1 MAKYGSSSVTIN
13 YDDSGGTPRDVS
25 QYIDTINNIKITSK
39 QDTTTA
45 FGDSWVE
52 KTPTGTS
59 EVADIVVEGFYD
71 DTATSGPHVVFRAVD
86 ASPSASTRTL
96 AIGHGGTNGTFT
108 IETRCAEY
116 ELQPKVGSLHRFKAR
131 LEATGSGAWS

>member
-1 MAKYGSSSVTIN
+1 MAKYGSSSVSIN
-13 YDDSGGTPRDVS
+13 YDDSGGTARDVS
-25 QYIDTINNIKITSK
+25 QYIDTINGIKITAK

-45 FGDSWVE
+45 FGDSWGE
-52 KTPTGTS
+52 KTPTGMS

-86 ASPSASTRTL
+86 TSPAATSRTL
-96 AIGHGGTNGTFT
+96 AIAHGGTNGTFT

-116 ELQPKVGSLHRFKAR
+116 ELQPKVGNLHRFKAR
-131 LEATGSGAWS
+131 LETTGSGAWS